1 MFFRTDILKKTVP
14 VQGAPGLINMCKL
27 YVTFKLSFSYFQLGR
42 QKAAKEVE
50 KEAQKLEQ
58 ELYATKGVR
67 IE

>member
-1 MFFRTDILKKTVP
+1 M
-14 VQGAPGLINMCKL
+14 
-27 YVTFKLSFSYFQLGR
+27 GR

-67 IE
+67 IELSVIKVFPSETSPFLF

>member
-1 MFFRTDILKKTVP
+1 MY
-14 VQGAPGLINMCKL
+14 KL
-27 YVTFKLSFSYFQLGR
+27 YVTFKLSSYYFQLGR

-67 IE
+67 IEGSVIKVFPSETSPFLF

>member
-1 MFFRTDILKKTVP
+1 MLLQTDSLKKTVVGCLWVNKY
-14 VQGAPGLINMCKL
+14 VQTVCNVQAFFLL
-27 YVTFKLSFSYFQLGR
+27 FSAKR

>member
-1 MFFRTDILKKTVP
+1 L
-14 VQGAPGLINMCKL
+14 
-27 YVTFKLSFSYFQLGR
+27 QLGR

-67 IE
+67 IG

>member
-1 MFFRTDILKKTVP
+1 M
-14 VQGAPGLINMCKL
+14 GAPGLINMYKL